1 MQAPHWS
8 THLLLCWCTPDG
20 AAAAA
25 QAHDFEAYQEL
36 LQETGGAGGVEARY
50 HAISRFLSDTE
61 DYLHRLAAKVAS
73 VKLSQEASEAA
84 AAAVAEA
91 RAQAR
96 PPHRCLPAVQI
107 YATASRAG
115 TRL

>member
-1 MQAPHWS
+1 MNA
-8 THLLLCWCTPDG
+8 G
-20 AAAAA
+20 AA

-36 LQETGGAGGVEARY
+36 LQEAGGAGGVEARY

-96 PPHRCLPAVQI
+96 LP
-107 YATASRAG
+107 R
-115 TRL
+115 